1 MTAAAIELE
10 TTLAYAQGAYT
21 VAMEFGSE
29 RCPANLV
36 LDTGSSSLARL
47 PGAYDPARDRSLRAT
62 VFAQEVNY
70 GIGAWAGP
78 VLCSALDF
86 GHGHHR
92 RRIGDALFALI
103 ETEGSPFRGADGI
116 LGLAYRDLDPAYDVS
131 ALLRQRAVDPALSW
145 PWPFQAGHDL
155 DPKAFRDVLRQQ
167 PRTTLTP
174 LFSALADEGVVHDR
188 FALLVGRAVVHVP
201 DDRATARALS
211 ADPLNR
217 GALVLGGGPEHQ
229 HLYRGAFHDV
239 RILHDLYYNANLRAV
254 RVGDQD
260 PIPVPPLAASDVASR
275 YSNALLDSGSTFLV
289 LESSTYAAVLAA
301 LGRQDARFPELVARS
316 QAALR
321 EDRGL
326 PNHEIDARHW
336 PDLHLHLEAPDGRDT
351 VLRVG
356 ASHYW
361 PHNALHAG
369 QTICLLMAQLPDF
382 PKQSILG
389 LPVFAGRYTVFD
401 RRSDGQIGR
410 VRLAASS
417 PRDGSG

>member
-10 TTLAYAQGAYT
+10 TTLAYARGGYT
-21 VAMEFGSE
+21 VAMAFGSE

-47 PGAYDPARDRSLRAT
+47 PRGYDPARDRALRAT
-62 VFAQEVNY
+62 PYAQEVNY
-70 GIGAWAGP
+70 GAGAWAGP
-78 VLCSALDF
+78 VLSSALEF

-92 RRIGDALFALI
+92 RRIDDGLFALI
-103 ETEGSPFRGADGI
+103 ESADSPFLGADGI
-116 LGLAYRDLDPAYDVS
+116 LGLAYRELDPAWDVS
-131 ALLRQRAVDPALSW
+131 GLLRQRGVDPALSW
-145 PWPFQAGHDL
+145 PWPFAAGHAL
-155 DPKAFRDVLRQQ
+155 EPTTFRDVLRRQ

-174 LFSALADEGVVHDR
+174 VFSALAQEGVVHDR
-188 FALLVGRAVVHVP
+188 FALQVGRAIVHVA
-201 DDRATARALS
+201 DDRATPQALA

-229 HLYRGAFHDV
+229 HLYHGGFHDV

-260 PIPVPPLAASDVASR
+260 PIPVPPLDPSDVSTR
-275 YSNALLDSGSTFLV
+275 YSNALLDSGSSFLV
-289 LESSTYAAVLAA
+289 LEASTYAAVLDA
-301 LGRQDARFPELVARS
+301 LRRHDARLPELVARS

-321 EDRGL
+321 DNHGL
-326 PNHEIDARHW
+326 PNHTIDPRHW

-356 ASHYW
+356 AAHYW

-369 QTICLLMAQLPDF
+369 ETLCLLMAQLPHF

-389 LPVFAGRYTVFD
+389 LPMFAGRYAVFD
-401 RRSDGQIGR
+401 RQAAGPGV
-410 VRLAASS
+410 VRMATAA
-417 PRDGSG
+417 